1 VDPFSIEA
9 VRAAYDTVAH
19 DYQRTYGDDLARL
32 PVDRSMLDAAA
43 STVGEA
49 GAVLDLGCG
58 TGSAGS
64 YLVHRGLRVA
74 GLDLSTVMLG
84 TGPSSRELLR
94 VQGDMRRLPFGAGT
108 FELVVAF
115 YSVQHVLRS
124 EVPEVLAEIARV
136 LSGGGRLLLATHL
149 GRGEYLSSEFL
160 GHSVATVGGTFH
172 SPVEIDGWIA
182 GAGLTTEV
190 KEQRGPLEH
199 EYPSQRLYVLAR
211 KPG

>member
-9 VRAAYDTVAH
+9 VRGAYDTVAH
-19 DYQRTYGDDLARL
+19 DYQTTYGDDLARL

-43 STVGEA
+43 NTVRGT

-58 TGSAGS
+58 TGASGS

-74 GLDLSTVMLG
+74 GLDLSTAMLG

-108 FELVVAF
+108 VELVVAF
-115 YSVQHVLRS
+115 YSVQHVARG
-124 EVPEVLAEIARV
+124 EVANVFAEIARV
-136 LSGGGRLLLATHL
+136 LTRDGRLLLATHL

-160 GHSVATVGGTFH
+160 GHNVHTVGGTFH
-172 SPVEIDGWIA
+172 SPEEIDSWMA

-190 KEQRGPLEH
+190 RKQRGPLEH